1 MQANNVAPN
10 PLLSNIAVSFKNR
23 AYVADQLLTP
33 VAVPRMLC
41 QYVEWDQGVTFKTP
55 KAEMSQNAT
64 ANVLDVKG
72 EKKAITLRTR
82 ALQALVDELE
92 RSQAPEAQI
101 EAMKTEALQNAILLD
116 REINAAA
123 KITTTGLYV
132 TGNTD
137 DLTGSDQ
144 WSDDDSDPVGAVI
157 AAHSAL
163 PMDGT
168 VFLCGRDVADRLR
181 VHPAILDALRLT
193 SSAGRAT
200 DEQIARLFNVER
212 MIVGSAKVDTAGEGL
227 AANAELIWQ
236 ESGGGGMALLAYV
249 STSPPSPLM
258 DQPTFGYIPTL
269 GGGTPTTRVYRS
281 VDPTAGTGG
290 GLTRIKAETA
300 YETLI
305 SAPSMG
311 FLWTSVL
318 S

>member
-1 MQANNVAPN
+1 MQANNLAPN
-10 PLLSNIAVSFKNR
+10 PLLSNIAVDFKNR
-23 AYVADQLLTP
+23 AYVADQILTQVP
-33 VAVPRMLC
+33 VPNMLC
-41 QYVEWDQGVTFKTP
+41 QYIEWDQGVTFKTP
-55 KAEMSQNAT
+55 KAEMAQNGT
-64 ANVLDVKG
+64 ANVLEVKG
-72 EKKAITLRTR
+72 SKKAITLATR
-82 ALQALVDELE
+82 ALQSLVDELE
-92 RSQAPEAQI
+92 RTQAPMAQI
-101 EAMKTEALQNAILLD
+101 EAMKTEKLQNALLLD
-116 REINAAA
+116 REIRVAAQ
-123 KITTTGLYV
+123 ITTTGLYV

-157 AAHSAL
+157 AAHSVL
-163 PMDGT
+163 PMDAN
-168 VFLCGRDVADRLR
+168 VFLVGRDVMDRLR

-193 SSAGRAT
+193 TSAGRAT
-200 DEQIARLFNVER
+200 DEQIARLFNVDKV
-212 MIVGSAKVDTAGEGL
+212 IVASAKFDAAGEGL
-227 AANAELIWQ
+227 AADSSLVWQ
-236 ESGGGGMALLAYV
+236 EAGGGGMALLAYV
-249 STSPPSPLM
+249 TATPPSPLM

-281 VDPTAGTGG
+281 IDPTAGTGG